1 MEKQVCGRCGG
12 SGKYSFNLIRGTVCF
27 GCNGS
32 GFQMVDPKKVAARKA
47 AAAKRDANQQANRA
61 RVMAMS
67 NEVIAEMNALY
78 GPFNVETEL
87 GIDQLNKA
95 VATARNK
102 SLWAIR
108 DERLRE
114 AA

>member
-1 MEKQVCGRCGG
+1 MQIKQTCGRCGG

-32 GFQMVDPKKVAARKA
+32 GSQMVDPAKVAARKA
-47 AAAKRDANQQANRA
+47 AQAKRDANQQANRA

-67 NEVIAEMNALY
+67 AAVIEEMNTIY
-78 GPFNVETEL
+78 GPFNTDTEL

-95 VATARNK
+95 VAMAQGK

-108 DERLRE
+108 DERLS
-114 AA
+114 A